1 MLFNKTKLKDAYIIE
16 LEKIEDERGFFARTW
31 DEEKFDNLGLNSKIV
46 QCNMSLSKQKGIIRG
61 MHYQLEPHQEAKFI
75 RCTKGAIYDVIIDL
89 RKDSETFKQWLG
101 VELTERNYNM
111 LYVPEGFAHGFQ
123 TLEPMTEVFYQVSE
137 SYHPESERGVR
148 WDDPMFGIS
157 WPIDE
162 KIISKKDMSHPNF
175 KY

>member
-1 MLFNKTKLKDAYIIE
+1 MLFTKTKLKEAHIIE

-31 DEEKFDNLGLNSKIV
+31 DIEKFKNIGLNPKIV

-61 MHYQLEPHQEAKFI
+61 MHYQLEPHQETKFV

-89 RKDSETFKQWLG
+89 RKDSETFRQWLG
-101 VELTERNYNM
+101 VELTENNYRM

-123 TLEPMTEVFYQVSE
+123 TLESDTEVFYQVSE
-137 SYHPESERGVR
+137 AYYPELERGVR
-148 WDDPMFGIS
+148 WDDPAFEIS
-157 WPIDE
+157 WPLEE

-175 KY
+175 IY